1 MRRVLIVGA
10 NSGIGRQLAGRLTG
24 EAQLWTASRS
34 ATAEQDS
41 RHLVWDAA
49 DAAAP
54 FPVDAL
60 PDALDGLAYC
70 PGSIRLLPF
79 ERIADAA
86 FREDFELNL
95 MGAVRA
101 IRAALPALKATPQ
114 ASIVLFSTVAVGTG
128 MPMHAAV
135 AAAKGAVEG
144 LTRSLAAEF
153 APTIRV
159 NAIAP
164 SLSDTPLAS
173 KLLRTDRQREAAATR
188 HPLERVGQAED
199 IAAAAHFL
207 LGDES
212 SWMSGQVMHV
222 DGGMGALRRLN

>member
-1 MRRVLIVGA
+1 MRRILIVGA
-10 NSGIGRQLAGRLTG
+10 SSGIGRKLADRLAG

-34 ATAEQDS
+34 ATSERGDP
-41 RHLVWDAA
+41 HLTWDAA

-54 FPVDAL
+54 FPTDGL
-60 PDALDGLAYC
+60 PDSLDGLVYC

-79 ERIADAA
+79 ERIDDTA

-101 IRAALPALKATPQ
+101 IRATIPALKSAPQ
-114 ASIVLFSTVAVGTG
+114 ASVVLFSTVAVGTG

-153 APTIRV
+153 APKIRV

-164 SLSDTPLAS
+164 SLSDTPLAG
-173 KLLRTDRQREAAATR
+173 KLLAM
-188 HPLERVGQAED
+188 
-199 IAAAAHFL
+199 I
-207 LGDES
+207 
-212 SWMSGQVMHV
+212 
-222 DGGMGALRRLN
+222 